1 MTATGRLCDRFPEVS
16 PDALV
21 ARFVPPHR
29 FAAVRFSTFVPD
41 PGHPSQA
48 AARRDLE
55 ALAAALHA
63 PPARRSRWRL
73 SSAGNEDG
81 AVHGRY
87 LDGGYGVGKTHLLAS
102 LWHEAPGPK
111 SYLTFAELTA
121 VIGFLGMEGAVAA
134 FAGHRLLCIDE
145 FELDD
150 VANTLMTV
158 TFLRAVVP
166 GGTRVVTTSNSLP
179 DRLGEGR
186 FHADDFRRE
195 IAAIASH
202 FDVLRIDGPD
212 YRRGQRVVLDALA
225 PPVLDE
231 LVGRMASDGRV
242 VTVDGFD
249 DLLAH
254 LRLVHPVRF
263 AALLDG
269 VDAVVIRDLHPVAN
283 QGDALLFCHLVDELY
298 DSEVTFAASGCG
310 VGELFPE
317 SYRHGGFRKKYG
329 RCESRLSAMLAELA
343 GS

>member
-1 MTATGRLCDRFPEVS
+1 
-16 PDALV
+16 
-21 ARFVPPHR
+21 
-29 FAAVRFSTFVPD
+29 VRFSTYVPD
-41 PGHPSQA
+41 AAHPSQA
-48 AARRDLE
+48 AAVRDLE
-55 ALAAALHA
+55 TVARSLDA
-63 PPARRSRWRL
+63 PVQRRSRWRRAPSPSPSL
-73 SSAGNEDG
+73 R
-81 AVHGRY
+81 GRY
-87 LDGGYGVGKTHLLAS
+87 LDGGDGVGKTHLLAS

-121 VIGFLGMEGAVAA
+121 VIGFLGMENAVAA

-158 TFLRAVVP
+158 TFLRAIVP
-166 GGTRVVTTSNSLP
+166 GGTCVVTTSNSLP

-202 FDVLRIDGPD
+202 FDVVRIDGPD
-212 YRRGQRVVLDALA
+212 YRRGRRVVTDALA
-225 PPVLDE
+225 PAVVGE
-231 LVGRMASDGRV
+231 LVAAAVADGRA
-242 VTVDGFD
+242 VTVDSFD
-249 DLLAH
+249 HLLSH

-263 AALLDG
+263 GALIEG
-269 VDAVVIRDLHPVAN
+269 VDTVAVHDLHPIAN

-298 DSEVTFAASGCG
+298 DSEVTFAASGCS

-329 RCESRLSAMLAELA
+329 RCESRVSAMLAELA